1 MMQAK
6 WRQLLEK
13 FSRLSSRERI
23 LILVAIFAVSY
34 QLADFL
40 ILDRQFQKME
50 QLNRAMAQDNGAIV
64 RVNTELNTLSS
75 RVQNDPNIKL
85 REQIQGA
92 RDEME
97 RLQSRLQEVTG
108 ELISPQDMARFLEE
122 LLVQEKQL
130 TLLRLQTLDVRPL
143 LDRDSEEGV
152 QQVSEVALH
161 RHGFA
166 IEFSGSYL
174 ATLRYLESLE
184 SLPWRFFWDRVSY
197 EVLDYP
203 ESVVRLE
210 LHTLSLSEDWIGV

>member
-50 QLNRAMAQDNGAIV
+50 QLNHAMAQDNSAIV

-92 RDEME
+92 SDEME
-97 RLQSRLQEVTG
+97 SLQSRLQEVTG
-108 ELISPQDMARFLEE
+108 ELISPQDMARFLEQ

-143 LDRDSEEGV
+143 LGRDSEEGV
-152 QQVSEVALH
+152 QQVSEVGLH

-184 SLPWRFFWDRVSY
+184 SLPWRFFWDSVSY
-197 EVLDYP
+197 EVLDFP